1 MAGKFGNTQL
11 QHTCTFNIK
20 RCRSAL
26 NIKKRKKAVVLGC
39 IIVLHQQQ
47 LAKSGCHFAKM
58 VVIRSNFLE
67 NWVIPEN
74 IHTIPRA
81 ASWNSEGEGGFLG
94 LEFRRRGGVTQFGI
108 PKAWGGVSALNSVN
122 FQRKDGESSA

>member
-1 MAGKFGNTQL
+1 MKN
-11 QHTCTFNIK
+11 K
-20 RCRSAL
+20 
-26 NIKKRKKAVVLGC
+26 
-39 IIVLHQQQ
+39 
-47 LAKSGCHFAKM
+47 
-58 VVIRSNFLE
+58 
-67 NWVIPEN
+67 WVIPEN

-122 FQRKDGESSA
+122 FQMKDGESSA

>member
-1 MAGKFGNTQL
+1 MLWKGNSVWFKLSPTGL
-11 QHTCTFNIK
+11 K
-20 RCRSAL
+20 D
-26 NIKKRKKAVVLGC
+26 
-39 IIVLHQQQ
+39 IVHLYQD
-47 LAKSGCHFAKM
+47 SIF
-58 VVIRSNFLE
+58 R

>member
-1 MAGKFGNTQL
+1 MF
-11 QHTCTFNIK
+11 
-20 RCRSAL
+20 
-26 NIKKRKKAVVLGC
+26 
-39 IIVLHQQQ
+39 
-47 LAKSGCHFAKM
+47 
-58 VVIRSNFLE
+58 VIFSYFFISIDRQEESDTISTY
-67 NWVIPEN
+67 WVIPEN